1 MRMAA
6 AAVAFGLAVS
16 TVHSGCSM
24 LQPKA
29 FARSRI
35 MEYSAL
41 KEACSKSEGRRGRG
55 RETKSHVLK
64 IQR

>member
-1 MRMAA
+1 MRMAAAA

-41 KEACSKSEGRRGRG
+41 KEACSNSEGGRG
-55 RETKSHVLK
+55 GAGKQK
-64 IQR
+64 AMF